1 MMTHTEAPDTTI
13 QANAPMPQ
21 AAPTYINPDGSLG
34 ENWHTALGDE
44 FAPHGAQ
51 LSTFKNV
58 AGLAKSYLHLRS
70 SGPNY
75 PGEASTPEEVNRFR
89 SLARVPEEGTTEA
102 YGIKVP
108 EGIAD
113 VEKGMFDRIAKVAHE
128 HHVSGPG
135 LAAVV
140 AEYQKIQNDVI
151 SSHEAEL
158 AAAERHGEDLL
169 IARWGSDFEPNKS
182 TVRHVLSTLAGSA
195 GIPQDDPYM
204 AGILNNPAV
213 ALIALEFS
221 RRTGEDPTRTPSG
234 FGDLRSP
241 RQRAESIMSGSD
253 PTWGRHYTE
262 GNTEEKQAA
271 YQEVMRLLNEA
282 KR

>member
-1 MMTHTEAPDTTI
+1 MTEAPDTNTY
-13 QANAPMPQ
+13 ASSPAPQ
-21 AAPTYINPDGSLG
+21 AAPTYINSDGSLG
-34 ENWHTALGDE
+34 ANWHTALGDE
-44 FAPHGAQ
+44 FAPHAAQ

-70 SGPNY
+70 SGPSY
-75 PGEASTPEEVNRFR
+75 PGEASSPEEVNRFR
-89 SLARVPEEGTTEA
+89 SLARVPQEGTLDS

-140 AEYQKIQNDVI
+140 AEYQKIQGDVI
-151 SSHEAEL
+151 SSHEAEQ

-169 IARWGSDFEPNKS
+169 IARWGNDFEPNKS

-195 GIPQDDPYM
+195 GIAADDPYM

-241 RQRAESIMSGSD
+241 RQRAESIMAGSD
-253 PTWGRHYTE
+253 PTWGRQYTE

-271 YQEVMRLLNEA
+271 YQEVMKLLNEA